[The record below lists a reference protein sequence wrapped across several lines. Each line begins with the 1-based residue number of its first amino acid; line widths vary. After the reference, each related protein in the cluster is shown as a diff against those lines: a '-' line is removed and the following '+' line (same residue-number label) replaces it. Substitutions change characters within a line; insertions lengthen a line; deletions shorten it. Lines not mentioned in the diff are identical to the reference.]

1 MGVYVI
7 PAAGDFPQDNGNRT
21 RAQLVEEVLGFTG
34 GIDDTDMK
42 GRAAAA
48 LNSAVREFNFLLWK
62 FNRMRQDITL
72 TAGRDFTLEAPFR
85 ATLNAQLLDANGDAR
100 DRLEWVP
107 FEEFAP
113 AYWDLTDVSSY
124 PEVYTIRNAHETGIL
139 SVNPKLV
146 TPLQYPTL
154 RLDYFRRIVKLAGD
168 EDVLNVPEEVEEAI
182 VKRAIAILLSKVR
195 SVSAY
200 DTSARDATAMARD
213 LFNVCRA
220 QYEDFPDF

>member
-21 RAQLVEEVLGFTG
+21 RAQLVEDVLGFTG

-48 LNSAVREFNFLLWK
+48 LDSAVREFNFLLWK

-72 TAGRDFTLEAPFR
+72 TAGRDFNLNAAFR
-85 ATLNAQLLDANGDAR
+85 APLNAQLLDANGEAR
-100 DRLEWVP
+100 ERVEWVP

-124 PEVYTIRNAHETGIL
+124 PEVYTIRNVHETGIV
-139 SVNPKLV
+139 SVNPRLV
-146 TPLQYPTL
+146 APLQYPTL

-168 EDVLNVPEEVEEAI
+168 GDILNVPEEVEEAI
-182 VKRAIAILLSKVR
+182 VKRAVAIILSKVR
-195 SVSAY
+195 GVSAY
-200 DTSARDATAMARD
+200 DTTARDARAEAQN
-213 LFNVCRA
+213 LFNFCRA